1 MNKQGNAPNQT
12 TLILRLICGGYLVYT
27 AWGLRDAFHESP
39 LFIIAAIVFAVV
51 GAALAGI
58 SLYTLIKTGGL
69 LSSPVTAAEEST
81 DEEPVED
88 IEEGEDKSD
97 E

>member
-1 MNKQGNAPNQT
+1 MNKQNNAPNQA
-12 TLILRLICGGYLVYT
+12 TLFLRLLCGGYLVYT
-27 AWGLRDAFHESP
+27 AWGLRDAFHENP
-39 LFIIAAIVFAVV
+39 LFIVAAIVFAVV
-51 GAALAGI
+51 GAALAGM

-69 LSSPVTAAEEST
+69 LSTAAPAEDPADEESL
-81 DEEPVED
+81 EE